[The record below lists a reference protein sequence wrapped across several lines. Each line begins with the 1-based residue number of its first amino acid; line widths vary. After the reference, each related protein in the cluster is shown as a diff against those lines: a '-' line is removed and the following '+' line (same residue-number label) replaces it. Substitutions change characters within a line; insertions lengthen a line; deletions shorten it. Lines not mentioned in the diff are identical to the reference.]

1 SRHLAPVPAADRRA
15 RARTASGDA
24 AAVGNRRRPRR
35 PARLLGGH
43 PRGLEAGR
51 PLRPVP
57 GRHRAPAVLGPH
69 VLARHDRHPGLR
81 PVPGAVPRQRDAL
94 AEHPRRSPL
103 AGARHRPP
111 PGAAGGDLHGGG
123 VRGLSDGHA
132 LLDPRRDRRRLPHH
146 RARQGPAGRR
156 GAAQA
161 RRAERAAADD
171 QDGVPGH
178 REHRQRRDHH
188 RDGLQLAGP
197 GEPVRLLD
205 LLPRPAHAPGPV
217 RPVLQCDDPRGA
229 VRGDPVLVH
238 RPEDPEVMSTQ
249 ERPVSP
255 RAVAW
260 ARRRRAAA
268 RAWRDY
274 RGQRGGMVGLAV
286 LGVIVLLALAAPFL
300 VDESALSV
308 TQATGGRLEPP
319 SAEFWLGTDESGRS
333 VLALTLWGT
342 RLSLVIG
349 LTATVAAILIGTV
362 VGVTSGHVG
371 GWYGWV
377 ALRVSDWFMVLP
389 SLVVAIALL
398 AVLGRSAATTVAVI
412 AIVSWSGT
420 ARLVRA
426 QTLTVQS
433 RPYLER

>member
-1 SRHLAPVPAADRRA
+1 
-15 RARTASGDA
+15 
-24 AAVGNRRRPRR
+24 
-35 PARLLGGH
+35 
-43 PRGLEAGR
+43 
-51 PLRPVP
+51 
-57 GRHRAPAVLGPH
+57 
-69 VLARHDRHPGLR
+69 
-81 PVPGAVPRQRDAL
+81 
-94 AEHPRRSPL
+94 
-103 AGARHRPP
+103 
-111 PGAAGGDLHGGG
+111 
-123 VRGLSDGHA
+123 
-132 LLDPRRDRRRLPHH
+132 
-146 RARQGPAGRR
+146 
-156 GAAQA
+156 
-161 RRAERAAADD
+161 
-171 QDGVPGH
+171 
-178 REHRQRRDHH
+178 
-188 RDGLQLAGP
+188 
-197 GEPVRLLD
+197 
-205 LLPRPAHAPGPV
+205 
-217 RPVLQCDDPRGA
+217 
-229 VRGDPVLVH
+229 
-238 RPEDPEVMSTQ
+238 MSTQ

-349 LTATVAAILIGTV
+349 LTATVAAILIGTL

-412 AIVSWSGT
+412 AVVSWSGT

-433 RPYLER
+433 RPYLERARALGAGHWHQMTRHVLPNVLPLVLASATLLVPSAILMESSLAWLGLGDPNVVSWGSILNRASGNGAVSARAWWYLLPPGLAILVVVAAFMMCGRALEAVFNPRLRGEAP